1 MALAIILVLL
11 IICFLFFKR
20 QVGVPFIAMIAGL
33 AVHEHFGADFANTI
47 SLWVPAI
54 PSEIANTGLYVL
66 FVALVPLI
74 LYFRAGKSGLFGIM
88 RAIESIIFALMIPVL
103 VSGIVSAYLSFD
115 TLTSQIVGWIG
126 GIRDILM
133 VIGVIFAYVEI
144 FVSR

>member
-33 AVHEHFGADFANTI
+33 AIYSSFGMVFAEFLNR
-47 SLWVPAI
+47 LI
-54 PSEIANTGLYVL
+54 PVLDLGLLQNILYLV
-66 FVALVPLI
+66 FVALIPLV
-74 LYFRAGKSGLFGIM
+74 LYFRMGHSCLFS
-88 RAIESIIFALMIPVL
+88 AIRIIGSIIFALMITVL

>member
-1 MALAIILVLL
+1 M
-11 IICFLFFKR
+11 
-20 QVGVPFIAMIAGL
+20 GVPFIAMIAGL
-33 AVHEHFGADFANTI
+33 AIYSSFGMVFAEFLNR
-47 SLWVPAI
+47 LI
-54 PSEIANTGLYVL
+54 PVLDLGLLQNILYLV
-66 FVALVPLI
+66 FVALIPLV
-74 LYFRAGKSGLFGIM
+74 LYFRMGHSCLFG
-88 RAIESIIFALMIPVL
+88 AIRIIGSIIFALMITVL

>member
-20 QVGVPFIAMIAGL
+20 QIGVPFVAMIAGL
-33 AVHEHFGADFANTI
+33 AVYNGFGTTFAEFI
-47 SLWVPAI
+47 SRLI
-54 PSEIANTGLYVL
+54 PVLDLGLVQNILYL
-66 FVALVPLI
+66 IFVAIIPLV
-74 LYFRAGKSGLFGIM
+74 LYFRLGHSCLLGVVRIIG
-88 RAIESIIFALMIPVL
+88 SIIFALMITVL
-103 VSGIVSAYLSFD
+103 VSGIVSTYLSFD
-115 TLTSQIVGWIG
+115 TLTAQIIGWIN

>member
-33 AVHEHFGADFANTI
+33 AIYSSFGMVFAEFLNR
-47 SLWVPAI
+47 LI
-54 PSEIANTGLYVL
+54 PVLDLGLLQNILYLV
-66 FVALVPLI
+66 FVALIPLV
-74 LYFRAGKSGLFGIM
+74 LYFRMGYSCLFG
-88 RAIESIIFALMIPVL
+88 AIRIIGSIIFALMITVL
-103 VSGIVSAYLSFD
+103 VSDIVSAYLSFD

>member
-33 AVHEHFGADFANTI
+33 AIYSSFGMVFAEFLNR
-47 SLWVPAI
+47 LI
-54 PSEIANTGLYVL
+54 PVLDLGLLQNILYLV
-66 FVALVPLI
+66 FVALIPLV
-74 LYFRAGKSGLFGIM
+74 LYFRMGHSCLFG
-88 RAIESIIFALMIPVL
+88 AIRIIGSIIFALMITVL

-115 TLTSQIVGWIG
+115 TLTSQIIGWIG